1 MEITWTSGSAT
12 SRVGPLSA
20 GELRA
25 LESILVP
32 CALHPLPHL
41 PPIMRSS
48 MDTYC
53 HLKCEELLLGFQRA
67 IVKYRGIPGVLKSKL
82 SGKNGMWPIT
92 LISTSISPSVL

>member
-12 SRVGPLSA
+12 SRVGLLLA
-20 GELRA
+20 GEPRA
-25 LESILVP
+25 LESTLVT

-48 MDTYC
+48 MHTYC
-53 HLKCEELLLGFQRA
+53 RLKCEELLLCFQRA

-82 SGKNGMWPIT
+82 NGKKWYVADYSYLDID
-92 LISTSISPSVL
+92 